1 VTGHNAH
8 VSQVSTDQPT
18 ERRRG
23 RPRWATRSP
32 GWLALYRFLIAF
44 FGGLVLVVGIVL
56 VPYPGPGWLIVFGGL
71 AILSSEFRWAK
82 VVLTFLRRRYDA
94 WRAWI
99 RHRHWTIRLVVYLF
113 GAAMVVATLW
123 VLNAFALVSGWVGI
137 DRPWLHSPFF
147 G

>member
-1 VTGHNAH
+1 MPP
-8 VSQVSTDQPT
+8 VSQASTDQST
-18 ERRRG
+18 KRRRG

-32 GWLALYRFLIAF
+32 ALLALYRFLIAV
-44 FGGLVLVVGIVL
+44 FGGLVLVIGIVL

-71 AILSSEFRWAK
+71 AILSSEFRWAR

-113 GAAMVVATLW
+113 GAAMVLATLW
-123 VLNAFALVSGWVGI
+123 VLNAFSLVAGWIGV
-137 DRPWLHSPFF
+137 DRPWLRSPFF
-147 G
+147 S

>member
-1 VTGHNAH
+1 VTGHNAR
-8 VSQVSTDQPT
+8 VTQVSTDEPT

-32 GWLALYRFLIAF
+32 GLLALYRCLIAF
-44 FGGLVLVVGIVL
+44 
-56 VPYPGPGWLIVFGGL
+56 FGGL

-99 RHRHWTIRLVVYLF
+99 RHRHWTIRLLVYLF

-123 VLNAFALVSGWVGI
+123 ALNAFALVANWVGI

>member
-1 VTGHNAH
+1 MPP
-8 VSQVSTDQPT
+8 VSQVRTDQPT

-32 GWLALYRFLIAF
+32 GLLALYRFLIALV
-44 FGGLVLVVGIVL
+44 GGLVLVIGIVL

-71 AILSSEFRWAK
+71 AILSSEFRWAR
-82 VVLTFLRRRYDA
+82 VVLIFLRRRYDA

-99 RHRHWTIRLVVYLF
+99 RHRHWTIRLSVYLV
-113 GAAMVVATLW
+113 GAAMIVATLW
-123 VLNAFALVSGWVGI
+123 VLNAFALVAGWIGA